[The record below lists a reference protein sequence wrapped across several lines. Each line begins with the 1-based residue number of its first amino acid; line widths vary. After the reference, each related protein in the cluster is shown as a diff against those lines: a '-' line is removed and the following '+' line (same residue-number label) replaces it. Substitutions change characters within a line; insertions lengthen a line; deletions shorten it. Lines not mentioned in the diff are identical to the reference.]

1 MLETTPERME
11 HTFQGINSSSGRYL
25 IYSHSQWSERQARIG
40 ERGLQPHVGT
50 KGSRTDSLKPQGEL
64 TARI

>member
-25 IYSHSQWSERQARIG
+25 IYSHSQQVERQAGIG
-40 ERGLQPHVGT
+40 ERGLQPYVGT
-50 KGSRTDSLKPQGEL
+50 KGSWNNSLKPLGEL